1 MTRPYKLTSN
11 PISPNSPLHWTRFW
25 PDLQRIHRGR
35 VEARQDLILWLCNA
49 WIGAV
54 DSSEK
59 LPYGF
64 RAIQMR
70 LSDLRDM
77 VRDYQNVFNVFFTVR
92 QKGFNISEEKHE
104 VSTVIPN
111 KLHPTLEQAVRLSAK
126 HLRFIPPVLPEDDTV
141 ISKVY
146 LQPTIDRATI
156 VDRVLQAGRPELV
169 PQLLWLLGLK
179 SPEINFHFVP
189 SGKLQQRDTSVWPIA
204 AIETWPGWLRE
215 ELFGPGIDLD
225 AAYIQFLMQ
234 YVRAL
239 GSDTRKLLF
248 PDFERL
254 IDDKENFRRELCEQV
269 LKIPYDVDG
278 KTLVK
283 QIIMSLAN
291 GSKISP
297 RLLICGSGFSA
308 AADLILGSL
317 PEVSQEHLD
326 RVGARLKRLSDQ
338 FDAARKYAAIE
349 IHGVA
354 PTRATVKT
362 VFTHYFVWERQARY
376 ALWEAVG
383 RHGIMVHDGLDGVPR
398 EYLDRVDELVSQLN
412 LKLTA

>member
-11 PISPNSPLHWTRFW
+11 PISPLSPLHWTRFW

-35 VEARQDLILWLCNA
+35 VEARQNLILWLANA

-54 DSSEK
+54 DSSK
-59 LPYGF
+59 TLPYGF

-77 VRDYQNVFNVFFTVR
+77 VRDYQNVFEVFFTVQR
-92 QKGFNISEEKHE
+92 KGFNISEEKHE
-104 VSTVIPN
+104 VSTVVPN
-111 KLHPTLEQAVRLSAK
+111 KLPSDLENAVRVSAR
-126 HLRFIPPVLPEDDTV
+126 HLRYDPPELPADDTV

-146 LQPTIDRATI
+146 LQPNIDRATI
-156 VDRVLQAGRPELV
+156 VERVLEAGRPELV
-169 PQLLWLLGLK
+169 PQLLWLLK
-179 SPEINFHFVP
+179 QRSPELNFHFVP

-234 YVRAL
+234 YVKDLNPSTKAV
-239 GSDTRKLLF
+239 LF
-248 PDFERL
+248 PDFGRL
-254 IDDKENFRRELCEQV
+254 IDDKENFRRELCEEV
-269 LKIPYDVDG
+269 MGLPYNADG
-278 KTLVK
+278 KTLTK

-291 GSKISP
+291 GSRISP
-297 RLLICGSGFSA
+297 RLLLCGSGFSA
-308 AADLILGSL
+308 AADLILGNMPDVANERL
-317 PEVSQEHLD
+317 EKI
-326 RVGARLKRLSDQ
+326 GARLKRLSDQ
-338 FDAARKYAAIE
+338 FEAARKYAAIE

-362 VFTHYFVWERQARY
+362 VFTHYFMWERQARY

-383 RHGIMVHDGLDGVPR
+383 RHGIMVHDGLDGVPQ
-398 EYLDRVDELVSQLN
+398 EYLSQIDTLVSELN